1 MTRPTANKKAW
12 FAGSPGH
19 KALVHFDPLVQEI
32 FDETPCLETSQSDNI
47 YIYIFV
53 RERRKK

>member
-19 KALVHFDPLVQEI
+19 KALVRFDPLVQEI
-32 FDETPCLETSQSDNI
+32 FDETPCLETSQPNN
-47 YIYIFV
+47 IYIFV
-53 RERRKK
+53 RERRKKYE